1 MWLCFLVANYFNHF
15 IIFITFFVFKDKPDS
30 KDFSAQVKFP
40 TCCVSHICAYTL
52 RDFLWSLHLKSQ
64 AVCVCKSHL
73 NTTVD
78 IYILQGIYPYLCL
91 HRVCYYYHLYYQS
104 ISHTT
109 NTTLDISVVVSQ
121 IKSTLIKKHNREVPA
136 CILNK
141 PCLKNKQT
149 VSGRGNILVWFL

>member
-40 TCCVSHICAYTL
+40 TCCVSHICAYTT
-52 RDFLWSLHLKSQ
+52 RRFMKFAPEESGSI
-64 AVCVCKSHL
+64 CVCKSHL

-78 IYILQGIYPYLCL
+78 IYIHISVYT
-91 HRVCYYYHLYYQS
+91 VCVYYHLYYQS